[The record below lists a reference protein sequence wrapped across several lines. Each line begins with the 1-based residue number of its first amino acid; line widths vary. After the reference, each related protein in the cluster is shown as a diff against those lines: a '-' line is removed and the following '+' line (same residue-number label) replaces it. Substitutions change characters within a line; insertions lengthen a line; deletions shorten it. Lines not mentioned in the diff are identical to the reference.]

1 MIPAFISN
9 LEPWVIIFWI
19 AAYVGVVV
27 LVGWLLSSR
36 FDLDRTERFR
46 VSAVLAAT
54 ASLGVVMGFTSGM
67 SRDPVVDAV
76 APAFIGLV
84 GGLSVYVFSLEKQGS
99 IIVGIGVAVMI
110 LSLLVGIV
118 WGATQRNFV
127 EKRQICFE
135 AAVELGEGFP
145 TDPRYS
151 WCSDFSD

>member
-1 MIPAFISN
+1 MIPAFISS

-19 AAYVGVVV
+19 VAYVAVIVAA
-27 LVGWLLSSR
+27 GWLVSSWLY
-36 FDLDRTERFR
+36 LDRTERLR
-46 VSAVLAAT
+46 LSAVLAAT
-54 ASLGVVMGFTSGM
+54 ASLGVVMGFTTGM

-99 IIVGIGVAVMI
+99 IIVGTGVTVMI
-110 LSLLVGIV
+110 LSLLVGLA

-135 AAVELGEGFP
+135 AAMEPGKSFS
-145 TDPRYS
+145 TNPRYA
-151 WCSDFSD
+151 WCKKFAG

>member
-1 MIPAFISN
+1 MIPAFISS
-9 LEPWVIIFWI
+9 LQPWVIIFWI
-19 AAYVGVVV
+19 VAYVAVIVSI
-27 LVGWLLSSR
+27 GWLFSLWLG
-36 FDLDRTERFR
+36 LDRPERLR

-54 ASLGVVMGFTSGM
+54 TSLGVVMGFTSGM

-99 IIVGIGVAVMI
+99 IIVGTGVAVMI

-127 EKRQICFE
+127 EKRQICFD
-135 AAVELGEGFP
+135 AAVEYGERFA

-151 WCSDFSD
+151 WCSEFAD

>member
-76 APAFIGLV
+76 APALIGLV

>member
-1 MIPAFISN
+1 MIPAFISS
-9 LEPWVIIFWI
+9 LQPWVIIFWI
-19 AAYVGVVV
+19 VAYVAVIVSA
-27 LVGWLLSSR
+27 GWLFSSR
-36 FDLDRTERFR
+36 LDLDKTERLR

-54 ASLGVVMGFTSGM
+54 SSLGVVMGFTSGM

-84 GGLSVYVFSLEKQGS
+84 GGLSVYVFSLEKKGS
-99 IIVGIGVAVMI
+99 ITVGMGVAVMI

-135 AAVELGEGFP
+135 AAVDLGESFS

-151 WCSDFSD
+151 WCSDFED

>member
-1 MIPAFISN
+1 MIPAFLSS
-9 LEPWVIIFWI
+9 LQAWLIIFWI
-19 AAYVGVVV
+19 VAYVAAIVA
-27 LVGWLLSSR
+27 VGWLVSSWLG
-36 FDLDRTERFR
+36 LDGTERLR
-46 VSAVLAAT
+46 LLAVLAAT
-54 ASLGVVMGFTSGM
+54 SSLGVVMGFTSGM
-67 SRDPVVDAV
+67 SRDPVVDVV

-99 IIVGIGVAVMI
+99 IVVGTGVAVMI

-135 AAVELGEGFP
+135 AAVELGERFP

-151 WCSDFSD
+151 WCRDFAD

>member
-1 MIPAFISN
+1 MIPAFISS
-9 LEPWVIIFWI
+9 LQAWVIIFWI
-19 AAYVGVVV
+19 VAFVAVVV
-27 LVGWLLSSR
+27 SVGWLVSSR
-36 FDLDRTERFR
+36 LEVDRTERLR
-46 VSAVLAAT
+46 LLAVLAAT
-54 ASLGVVMGFTSGM
+54 SSLGVVMGFTSGM

-99 IIVGIGVAVMI
+99 IVVGTGVAVMI
-110 LSLLVGIV
+110 LSLFVGIV

-135 AAVELGEGFP
+135 AAVELGERFS

-151 WCSDFSD
+151 WCKDFAD